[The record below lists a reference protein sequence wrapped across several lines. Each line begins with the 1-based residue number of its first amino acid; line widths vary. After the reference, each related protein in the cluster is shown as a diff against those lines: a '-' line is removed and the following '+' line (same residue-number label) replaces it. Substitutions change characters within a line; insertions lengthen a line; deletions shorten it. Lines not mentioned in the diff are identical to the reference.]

1 MIFKSTGGEW
11 TYAVVTE
18 DSDCCVIE
26 EHLIFEPIQ
35 LGKNF
40 SDTHKLGNVT
50 PPVNEIIVESAQK
63 DRKKLKARRIPHSKR
78 KRSRPLDH
86 KDPSTDVIHLDHLS
100 QCDDFEFTDTA
111 SIDEELTF
119 NSDNFFDNGD
129 DER

>member
-1 MIFKSTGGEW
+1 M
-11 TYAVVTE
+11 TE

-63 DRKKLKARRIPHSKR
+63 DRKKLKARRIPHSKQ
-78 KRSRPLDH
+78 KRSSPLD
-86 KDPSTDVIHLDHLS
+86 KDPTNDVRH
-100 QCDDFEFTDTA
+100 CDDIFQCQYFG
-111 SIDEELTF
+111 LTNTTSPGLVF
-119 NSDNFFDNGD
+119 QFMNDSGRPEPLPVFD
-129 DER
+129 